1 MDKDF
6 IENNNLEKILKNYLK
21 QENMTINS
29 LSKESKIKLETIKK
43 ILENSYNKP
52 HRATLE
58 KLYNLNKLN
67 LDDKECIKNLIEKK
81 IEKKSKDF
89 DENIKKYEN
98 LLNKIDSLIE
108 ENETLK
114 EKVRVYDL
122 SKKENDD
129 YFTRRKIGAF
139 DSDLQSNSLLITKIW
154 DFNKN
159 ILKEWADV
167 KLLLDINDRAKTQK
181 MKKGLKSIVKD
192 FKKIAEYLEDICF
205 DSSEIKEDE
214 VIIIDEKNG
223 KKE

>member
-1 MDKDF
+1 M
-6 IENNNLEKILKNYLK
+6 ENMMHYLK
-21 QENMTINS
+21 DID
-29 LSKESKIKLETIKK
+29 K
-43 ILENSYNKP
+43 
-52 HRATLE
+52 E
-58 KLYNLNKLN
+58 KLKTVLEIKEAYNGGRM
-67 LDDKECIKNLIEKK
+67 
-81 IEKKSKDF
+81 
-89 DENIKKYEN
+89 
-98 LLNKIDSLIE
+98 SLE
-108 ENETLK
+108 EAKRILK
-114 EKVRVYDL
+114 EKVKVFDL

>member
-1 MDKDF
+1 MDKDLMK
-6 IENNNLEKILKNYLK
+6 NNNLEKILKNYLK
-21 QENMTINS
+21 QENMTINT

-181 MKKGLKSIVKD
+181 MKKGLKSIAKD

-214 VIIIDEKNG
+214 VIIIDEKNE

>member
-21 QENMTINS
+21 QENLTVDT

-167 KLLLDINDRAKTQK
+167 KLLLDINDRVKTQK
-181 MKKGLKSIVKD
+181 MKKGLKSIAKD

>member
-214 VIIIDEKNG
+214 VIIIDEKNE

>member
-21 QENMTINS
+21 QENMTINT
-29 LSKESKIKLETIKK
+29 LSKESKIKIETIKK